1 MPFRGEPRMEA
12 IRVERLDHL
21 GLIASVINDLGL
33 VSLIDARLKPDDQEA
48 ITPGEAVKGM
58 ILNGLGFANRPLSLS
73 PQFFANKPLDL
84 LFRPGVK
91 AEMFNRFKL
100 GRTLDEVNTYGS
112 DLLFSEMALVVGRQ
126 EAIDQRFNHL
136 DTTSFSLT
144 GDYVPESDQQ
154 AIAITHGYS
163 KDHRPDLKQAVLELM
178 VSQDGGVPLMSKT
191 WDGNASDSQIF
202 QDRAKALLSTF
213 AQSPTPRYLIADS
226 KLYSKDNAAQLKP
239 LGFITRLPDTLTLVS
254 QVIRPALREDT
265 WQALDDTTRYH
276 RLELCHYG
284 MAQRGF
290 VLCSEAATQ
299 RAEKSVSKAQKHEF
313 DAIEKQLF
321 HLQARRF
328 ESQQSAQAAL
338 AVLAESWRYH
348 HVASTEL
355 IEHKR
360 YAGKGRP
367 SVKTPIKAS
376 TWQMHAE
383 VRPDAEAIRQS
394 KQRKGCFVLGTNIEG
409 DDLRD
414 EEVIAAYKAQSQVEG
429 GFRFLKDP
437 LFFVSS
443 LFVKKPTRI
452 QGLLMVMTL
461 ALLVYSVAQRRL
473 RQELVRHKESLPN
486 QINQLTQ
493 RPTLRWVFQLL
504 EGMNRVRVSGQGQIH
519 DLIEGLNEVQ
529 IKILRLFGQEVCQI
543 YHISSAEGLLNV
555 GSMC

>member
-1 MPFRGEPRMEA
+1 
-12 IRVERLDHL
+12 VC
-21 GLIASVINDLGL
+21 
-33 VSLIDARLKPDDQEA
+33 
-48 ITPGEAVKGM
+48 
-58 ILNGLGFANRPLSLS
+58 
-73 PQFFANKPLDL
+73 
-84 LFRPGVK
+84 
-91 AEMFNRFKL
+91 
-100 GRTLDEVNTYGS
+100 
-112 DLLFSEMALVVGRQ
+112 RQ

-163 KDHRPDLKQAVLELM
+163 KDHRPDLKQAVLELL

-191 WDGNASDSQIF
+191 WDGNAADSQIF
-202 QDRAKALLSTF
+202 QDRTKALLSTF

-226 KLYSKDNAAQLKP
+226 KLYSKDNAVQLKS

-254 QVIRPALREDT
+254 QVIRQALREDT

-284 MAQRGF
+284 MAQRWF
-290 VLCSEAATQ
+290 VICSEAATQ
-299 RAEKSVSKAQKHEF
+299 RAEQSVSKAQKHEF
-313 DAIEKQLF
+313 EAIEKQLF

-338 AVLAESWRYH
+338 AALAESWRYH

-376 TWQMHAE
+376 TWQMQAE
-383 VRPDAEAIRQS
+383 VRPDAEAIQQS
-394 KQRKGCFVLGTNIEG
+394 KQRKGCFVLGTNIEA

-504 EGMNRVRVSGQGQIH
+504 EGIHRVCVSVQGQIH

-543 YHISSAEGLLNV
+543 YQISSA
-555 GSMC
+555 